1 MYPNYEARLEIINTT
16 LIAPLLSWCVPPS
29 DLIDDEPKQRMF
41 MSLLA
46 QDANSE
52 LPADMTADE
61 IKLAC
66 QKAFKDLR
74 RSMKRRFWPEN
85 SMVIQAMADA
95 VVNRSPRATLVI
107 DNQVAVQGLALWIAQ
122 QELPALI
129 SNANHYRRAHERKPD
144 NAAFRI
150 VAEMLENEIA
160 KRREKLLAEDF
171 DAETATVSAIVDR
184 WRVLNQHRSYGDMT
198 DAELL
203 ERRAVFERFGML
215 HAAYPKFKAEIARR
229 GL

>member
-1 MYPNYEARLEIINTT
+1 
-16 LIAPLLSWCVPPS
+16 
-29 DLIDDEPKQRMF
+29 

-52 LPADMTADE
+52 LPADMTAEE

-95 VVNRSPRATLVI
+95 VANRSPRATLVI

-203 ERRAVFERFGML
+203 ERRAVFQRLGKQ
-215 HAAYPKFKAEIARR
+215 HAAFPTFKAELARR